1 MAVKR
6 STRASVNNNYK
17 KQKTTLSHNLINNL
31 PIFSKDEIIKTE
43 DYYTIPQSGV
53 FEASLI
59 RSIKT
64 ILYSP
69 VIFKKYFH
77 KVKDNSNRN
86 VSIRIFFLKISHLKD
101 TKEQVY
107 NYFKPFLEYY
117 YLTQEYPDDEII
129 IDNLPKETLQQSMNG
144 SMHRLVDSIM
154 KINNFHQFKVRL
166 YIIKN
171 QQIETDFVEDQ
182 QRTKQLIQEQREKE
196 KELKQKLIIEK
207 HEKMQMLKEQ
217 KEKEKLLE
225 RQERERIQRDKQIEK
240 EKEKLLKQQ
249 LMKEKL
255 KIKEKLQEVNNEKT
269 VIKSEKQIKLDE
281 FKEKMN
287 ATDKLRSELRKE
299 EGTIRRE
306 YEQLFAKYS
315 KKIAEYIALRKDY
328 EKKVT
333 KEDKDMKNKAETW
346 EKFYQNKKMVYHL
359 DKMAKEDAEVNL
371 LTTTLAAGK
380 GTPTQVEEFRRYMEK
395 AKSMPAVED
404 WQPVNNYLQVMKYK
418 ELVFN
423 MKELKKQKTDEL
435 TDKIKTNKDAR
446 QTAND
451 EKVALQKAKE
461 EYLQQYYELQ
471 KQKAAEKKAA
481 LEKQAETKNVQVPVE
496 AKVDEK
502 PVERIERN
510 IKVKVEKE
518 VNEIKESANV
528 DVKPKPKPPKKKESK
543 ADLALTS
550 FQNKYT
556 KKSDIVFEFSDN
568 LNDRYLLPKDGI
580 LEYDNETSL
589 LRISW
594 ITILNIEEIESK
606 LGRAKKL
613 AVEFDYETNMRQLY
627 PVEILEASSVKPVY
641 TCNTMEL
648 FDIPFKYLAI
658 LKANMN
664 DYDEVYGIMKW
675 IIENG
680 EKVDMH
686 DIRYTLNKNNEAEQE
701 MAENFRE
708 EVYKYELTKSKLK
721 K

>member
-6 STRASVNNNYK
+6 SSRASINSNYK
-17 KQKTTLSHNLINNL
+17 KQKTTLSNNLINNL
-31 PIFSKDEIIKTE
+31 PIFTKDDETKAE
-43 DYYTIPQSGV
+43 EYYTIPQSGV

-64 ILYSP
+64 LLYNP

-86 VSIRIFFLKISHLKD
+86 VSIRIFFLKISHLKNV
-101 TKEQVY
+101 KEQAY

-117 YLTQEYPDDEII
+117 YLTQENPDDEII

-171 QQIETDFVEDQ
+171 QQVETDFVEDQ
-182 QRTKQLIQEQREKE
+182 QRNKQLIQEQKE
-196 KELKQKLIIEK
+196 KEREMKQKLIHEK
-207 HEKMQMLKEQ
+207 HEKMQLLKEQ

-225 RQERERIQRDKQIEK
+225 KQERERLQKDRQMEK
-240 EKEKLLKQQ
+240 EKEKLQRQQ
-249 LMKEKL
+249 LMKEKRE
-255 KIKEKLQEVNNEKT
+255 IKEKLQEVDNQKT

-281 FKEKMN
+281 FK
-287 ATDKLRSELRKE
+287 DKINTIDTIRSELRKE

-306 YEQLFAKYS
+306 YEQLFAGYS
-315 KKIAEYIALRKDY
+315 KKIAEYIALRKDH

-333 KEDKDMKNKAETW
+333 KADKDMKNKAETW

-359 DKMAKEDAEVNL
+359 DKMAKENAEVNL

-380 GTPTQVEEFRRYMEK
+380 GTTTQVEEFRGYMEK
-395 AKSMPAVED
+395 AKSMTAVED
-404 WQPVNNYLQVMKYK
+404 WQPANNYLQVMKFK

-423 MKELKKQKTDEL
+423 MKELKKQKTDEMA
-435 TDKIKTNKDAR
+435 DKIKKNKEAR
-446 QTAND
+446 QSASE
-451 EKVALQKAKE
+451 EKGTVQKAKE
-461 EYLQQYYELQ
+461 EYLHHYSELQ

-481 LEKQAETKNVQVPVE
+481 QEKQVE
-496 AKVDEK
+496 AKSVQSTVESKMDGK
-502 PVERIERN
+502 PVVKVEKSS
-510 IKVKVEKE
+510 KVKVE
-518 VNEIKESANV
+518 NDDDDMNESATV
-528 DVKPKPKPPKKKESK
+528 TVKTKAKAQKKKESK

-580 LEYDNETSL
+580 IEYDNETSL
-589 LRISW
+589 LKLSW
-594 ITILNIEEIESK
+594 ITILNTEEIESK

-613 AVEFDYETNMRQLY
+613 AAEFDYETNMRQLY
-627 PVEILEASSVKPVY
+627 PVEILEASTTKPVY
-641 TCNTMEL
+641 TCNTIEL
-648 FDIPFKYLAI
+648 SDIPLKYLPI
-658 LKANMN
+658 IKANMN

-680 EKVDMH
+680 ERVDMH
-686 DIRYTLNKNNEAEQE
+686 DIRYTLNKDNEAEQE

-708 EVYKYELTKSKLK
+708 EVYKYELSKSKQK

>member
-6 STRASVNNNYK
+6 SSRASINSNYK
-17 KQKTTLSHNLINNL
+17 KQKTTLSNHLINNL
-31 PIFSKDEIIKTE
+31 PIFAKDDEKKANE
-43 DYYTIPQSGV
+43 YLTIPQSGV

-64 ILYSP
+64 ILYNP

-86 VSIRIFFLKISHLKD
+86 VSIRIFFLRISHLKD
-101 TKEQVY
+101 KKEQAF

-117 YLTQEYPDDEII
+117 HLTQENPDDEII

-154 KINNFHQFKVRL
+154 KVNNFHHFKVRL
-166 YIIKN
+166 YIVKN
-171 QQIETDFVEDQ
+171 QQVEADFVEDQ
-182 QRTKQLIQEQREKE
+182 QRSKQLIQEQKE
-196 KELKQKLIIEK
+196 KEREIKQKLILEK

-217 KEKEKLLE
+217 REKEKLLE
-225 RQERERIQRDKQIEK
+225 KQERERIQKDRQMEK
-240 EKEKLLKQQ
+240 EKERLQRQQ
-249 LMKEKL
+249 LMKEKRE
-255 KIKEKLQEVNNEKT
+255 IKERLQEVDNEKT

-287 ATDKLRSELRKE
+287 AIDRLRSDLRKE

-306 YEQLFAKYS
+306 FERLFAGYS
-315 KKIAEYIALRKDY
+315 KKIAEFIALRKEH

-359 DKMAKEDAEVNL
+359 DKMAKENEEVNV

-380 GTPTQVEEFRRYMEK
+380 GTTTQVEQFRGYMEK
-395 AKSMPAVED
+395 AKSMAAVED
-404 WQPVNNYLQVMKYK
+404 WQPANNYLQVMKFK

-423 MKELKKQKTDEL
+423 MKELKKQKTDEMA
-435 TDKIKTNKDAR
+435 DKIKKNKEAR
-446 QTAND
+446 HSANE
-451 EKVALQKAKE
+451 EKGAVQKARE
-461 EYLQQYYELQ
+461 EYLQNYTELQ
-471 KQKAAEKKAA
+471 RQKAAEKKAA
-481 LEKQAETKNVQVPVE
+481 QEKQAETKSAQSFVEPKLGENPVV
-496 AKVDEK
+496 KVEK
-502 PVERIERN
+502 SS
-510 IKVKVEKE
+510 KVKVE
-518 VNEIKESANV
+518 NEDDNINEGATANAKL
-528 DVKPKPKPPKKKESK
+528 KPKPQKKKESK
-543 ADLALTS
+543 MDLALTS

-580 LEYDNETSL
+580 IEYDNETGL
-589 LRISW
+589 LRLSW
-594 ITILNIEEIESK
+594 ISILNTKEIETK

-613 AVEFDYETNMRQLY
+613 AVDFDYETNMRQLY
-627 PVEILEASSVKPVY
+627 PLEILEASATKPVY
-641 TCNTMEL
+641 TCNTIEL
-648 FDIPFKYLAI
+648 SDIPLKYLPI
-658 LKANMN
+658 IKANMN

-675 IIENG
+675 IIANG
-680 EKVDMH
+680 KRVDMH

-708 EVYKYELTKSKLK
+708 EVYKYELSKSRQK